1 MRLGIDAGN
10 FKVKIA
16 GEFGL
21 IDFISAIGESRQ
33 INLQQIHGLDDMFFD
48 YQGETGFAGSLALY
62 ESEFGGSIMG
72 DTKAHTDT
80 KLRVLIGIHRYIS
93 LYQIEGKEFDVV
105 VGQPISKHN
114 YNEKT
119 RIKEMIKGWHTIT
132 VNGVEKSFHIRN
144 IEVAAEGVSSYWS
157 NPTNG
162 LVRILDVGSGTVN
175 YSSIIEGRFL
185 DKDSGTLPFGVN
197 TNKTDNLQALSR
209 GIATHVLKKWSPQEK
224 TFIVGGIAEQI
235 LPHLKGYFS
244 NIDVL
249 RPIYNQQFVNPIYAN
264 AVAFYIVGVNIYE

>member
-10 FKVKIA
+10 YKVKIC
-16 GEFGL
+16 GERGL
-21 IDFISAIGESRQ
+21 MDFVSAIGEARQ
-33 INLQQIHGLDDMFFD
+33 INLQQIHGQDDMYFQ

-62 ESEFGGSIMG
+62 ESEFGGSLMG
-72 DTKAHTDT
+72 TTKAHTDT

-93 LYQIEGKEFDVV
+93 LYQVDEKEFDIVI
-105 VGQPISKHN
+105 GQPISKHN
-114 YNEKT
+114 YDEKK
-119 RIKEMIKGWHTIT
+119 RIKEMLKGWHTII

-144 IEVAAEGVSSYWS
+144 CEVAAEGVSSFWS
-157 NPTNG
+157 NPING
-162 LVRILDVGSGTVN
+162 LIRILDIGSGTVN
-175 YSSIIEGRFL
+175 YSTVLDQRFI

-209 GIATHVLKKWSPQEK
+209 GIATHALKKWSPSDN

-244 NIDVL
+244 NIAVL
-249 RPIYNQQFVNPIYAN
+249 YPIFNQQYANPIFAN
-264 AVAFYIVGVNIYE
+264 AIAFYIIGVNIYE

>member
-10 FKVKIA
+10 FKVKVA
-16 GEFGL
+16 GELGL
-21 IDFISAIGESRQ
+21 MDFISVIGESRQ
-33 INLQQIHGLDDMFFD
+33 INLQQIHGQDDMYFE

-72 DTKAHTDT
+72 DTKAHIDT
-80 KLRVLIGIHRYIS
+80 KLRVLIGIHRYIT
-93 LYQIEGKEFDVV
+93 LYQIEEKEFDIVI
-105 VGQPISKHN
+105 GQPISKHN
-114 YNEKT
+114 HNEKT
-119 RIKEMIKGWHTIT
+119 KIKEMIKGWHTIT

-175 YSSIIEGRFL
+175 YSSLIEGRFL

-209 GIATHVLKKWSPQEK
+209 GIAVHVLKKWSPQDK
-224 TFIVGGIAEQI
+224 TFVVGGIAEQI

-244 NIDVL
+244 NIDIL
-249 RPIYNQQFVNPIYAN
+249 RPIYNQQYVNPIYAN
-264 AVAFYIVGVNIYE
+264 AVAFYIVAVNIYE